1 MGQQTTRSI
10 TEMTDEEKY
19 DMLQVE
25 RAVSSGRLQVQLFV
39 DDDAEKQI
47 EKVSGVDV
55 RERVYCDPSLTLK
68 KAPILGR
75 IVGILSK
82 TITGPPLQDP
92 SDPVEIT
99 EEETEK
105 CPNEPVGE
113 DETEKCTTQAVG
125 ESPTKVV
132 RKKSPS
138 QYKIK
143 SGVLDLMYNK
153 SPCKSVIVA
162 PLPKVTPRGT
172 ALSPCPIDPSVAKRP
187 RQSQRQSMKSRK
199 EKREK
204 RNSKVLNGLMNGT
217 DLKLLFEA
225 NENDGDPNEKLSE

>member
-68 KAPILGR
+68 KVP

-82 TITGPPLQDP
+82 TIPSPPLQDP
-92 SDPVEIT
+92 SDPIEIT

-105 CPNEPVGE
+105 CTNDPVGE

-172 ALSPCPIDPSVAKRP
+172 ALSPCPIDPTVAKRP
-187 RQSQRQSMKSRK
+187 RQSMKSRK
-199 EKREK
+199 EKREM

-217 DLKLLFEA
+217 DLKLLFDA
-225 NENDGDPNEKLSE
+225 KENDGDPNEKLSE